1 MSAPTDLRHL
11 QNLFLLKSV
20 LFHDTITKSASSVRR
35 EVELMVY
42 IISFVSS
49 VMASVVGY
57 YICKWLD
64 R

>member
-1 MSAPTDLRHL
+1 MT
-11 QNLFLLKSV
+11 LKINSRRFSKINT
-20 LFHDTITKSASSVRR
+20 LTIKITSSILNKSASSVRE

>member
-1 MSAPTDLRHL
+1 
-11 QNLFLLKSV
+11 
-20 LFHDTITKSASSVRR
+20 
-35 EVELMVY
+35 MVY

-64 R
+64 GLSTGRKH